1 MKSHHWIMILVCV
14 LTLLATTGIGMVD
27 RAEAREFWMASAV
40 LMAGTFLLLE
50 PGAAHAWGAGACL
63 YLMAFLTSPSPG
75 ILMFLCTV
83 HLGAVAFIKILR
95 GRRLHIKYIEDD
107 ADQESRDRMR
117 AAGAGAASKLSGSMQ
132 SMIDKETGEIR
143 LSADCRICP
152 ATTRD
157 EFLGSAL
164 AGSCKVLKKTDSDC
178 SWRVPEHASPGGDI
192 CAALYFEGQQL
203 SQIDLS
209 LGGLEGGPP
218 PDDWSQER
226 EFQKKL
232 EHDELLGKWM
242 PGERSLEWG
251 SVCSTYDQKASASV
265 ILIQYQQETADEP
278 QDSADSEEDP
288 DN

>member
-1 MKSHHWIMILVCV
+1 MKYHHWILFLLCV
-14 LTLLATTGIGMVD
+14 LTLLATIGIGMID
-27 RAEAREFWMASAV
+27 HTDTRDIWMASAL

-50 PGAAHAWGAGACL
+50 PGAAYAWGAGACL
-63 YLMAFLTSPSPG
+63 YLMAFLTAPSPG

-83 HLGAVAFIKILR
+83 HLGAVAFVKILR

-117 AAGAGAASKLSGSMQ
+117 ATDAGAATKLSGSMQ
-132 SMIDKETGEIR
+132 SMIDKETGEVR
-143 LSADCRICP
+143 LSPDCRICP

-164 AGSCKVLKKTDSDC
+164 AGSCEVLDQTDSDC
-178 SWRVPEHASPGGDI
+178 SWRVPEHASPDGDI

-209 LGGLEGGPP
+209 LGGLAGGPP
-218 PDDWSQER
+218 ADDWSQER

-242 PGERSLEWG
+242 PGERSLTWG
-251 SVCSTYDQKASASV
+251 SVSSTYDQKASASV
-265 ILIQYQQETADEP
+265 ILITYEQETAAEL
-278 QDSADSEEDP
+278 QGSEDSEDV
-288 DN
+288 